1 MSSAGKRERSS
12 KSGRF
17 KTKHGKGS
25 STVKSER
32 VRSANAELQ
41 RSYQRVEL
49 PVETVGECK
58 YSLTCNQFTAVLGN
72 GLCEYHW
79 DIHPSGQTV

>member
-1 MSSAGKRERSS
+1 MSGAGKQERSS

-25 STVKSER
+25 STVKSGN
-32 VRSANAELQ
+32 ALYADAELQ
-41 RSYQRVEL
+41 RSYRIVEL

-58 YSLTCNQFTAVLGN
+58 YSLKCNQFTAVLGN
-72 GLCEYHW
+72 GLCSYHW
-79 DIHPSGQTV
+79 DNRPSGQTA

>member
-1 MSSAGKRERSS
+1 MSGAGKQERSS

-25 STVKSER
+25 STVKSGN
-32 VRSANAELQ
+32 ALYADAELQ
-41 RSYQRVEL
+41 RSYRIVEL

-58 YSLTCNQFTAVLGN
+58 YSAKCHQFKTVLGN
-72 GLCEYHW
+72 GLCSYHW
-79 DIHPSGQTV
+79 DSHPSGQIV